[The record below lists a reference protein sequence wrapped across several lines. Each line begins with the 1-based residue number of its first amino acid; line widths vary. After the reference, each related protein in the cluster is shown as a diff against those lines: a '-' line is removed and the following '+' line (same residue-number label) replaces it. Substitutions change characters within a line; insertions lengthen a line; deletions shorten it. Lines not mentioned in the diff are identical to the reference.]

1 MKKLLMKFHQ
11 NYNKKSIVLFSLAI
25 VFVTIPAPNYNI
37 NSQAQIF
44 YFFTLL
50 FFANKPFFQSYNFK
64 KVMKAIVLSFPFFIS
79 ALGCFY
85 SENKIEGFKYLLSTI
100 PFLLF
105 PITFSYYQLNKK
117 KIEWLLNYFVLSVL
131 LFIIFG
137 FIKAFWFFNNNLGD
151 FYFYDKFALLL
162 NKHSTYFSLFI
173 VLSIVI
179 LLNNWIEKNK
189 FRLGEVFIFIV
200 FTIALYML
208 SVRISF
214 IALLFGITILLFFKT
229 SKRVFLY
236 STTILTLLI
245 LIVFISPNMQKRF
258 QKSNFDNGKIDD
270 ISFRLKHWEAVI
282 ETVKDESLFFGIG
295 TKGDNKRLIEN
306 YKKRGL
312 TAAYERG
319 YNAHNQFLEFFLNQG
334 LVGLGFFILSILMI
348 FKFLINDSNYLGLCL
363 FTVFITYMLT
373 ESILMRHSGIIS
385 YTLFLSVSLF
395 NTFEKKK
402 LSKKLFY

>member
-1 MKKLLMKFHQ
+1 MKYLQ
-11 NYNKKSIVLFSLAI
+11 NYNKKSILLFSLAI
-25 VFVTIPAPNYNI
+25 VFVTIPAPKYNL
-37 NSQAQIF
+37 NSQSQFF
-44 YFFTLL
+44 YFFAFL
-50 FFANKPFFQSYNFK
+50 FFVNKRFFQSYNLK
-64 KVMKAIVLSFPFFIS
+64 KVMKSIVLSFPFFIS
-79 ALGCFY
+79 AIGCFY
-85 SENKIEGFKYLLSTI
+85 SENKIEGFKYLLTTI

-105 PITFSYYQLNKK
+105 PITFFYYQLDKK

-131 LFIIFG
+131 LFTIFG
-137 FIKAFWFFNNNLGD
+137 FLKAFWFFNNNLGE

-162 NKHSTYFSLFI
+162 NKHSTYFSLLI

-189 FRLGEVFIFIV
+189 FKLGEVFIFIV
-200 FTIALYML
+200 FVIALYML

-229 SKRVFLY
+229 SKRIFFCG
-236 STTILTLLI
+236 TIILTFLI
-245 LIVFISPNMQKRF
+245 SIVFISPNMHKRF

-270 ISFRLKHWEAVI
+270 SSFRFKHWEAVI

-334 LVGLGFFILSILMI
+334 LVGLVFFILCNILI
-348 FKFLINDSNYLGLCL
+348 IKFLINDSNYLGLC
-363 FTVFITYMLT
+363 FFSVFIIYMLT

-385 YTLFLSVSLF
+385 YTLFLSVLLF
-395 NTFEKKK
+395 NTFEKKNYQK
-402 LSKKLFY
+402 NYFIKHEN